1 MLASGPLVSRSEDRA
16 GAAARPKRSPS
27 SPPRLTLF
35 IVWLIATSV
44 VLLVV
49 ICRGDLVSGAV
60 DSLVEADLR
69 TSDQSEQS
77 LWIHLELQEE
87 EGAVDESAGIVQRE
101 EFADPAMDELSST
114 LQASVRRVREE
125 FEELWV
131 PIAAPAQ
138 ETSAWLNSHLLYM
151 IPPAR
156 HGEVASLLEP
166 ANIDAAVAGIRAR
179 LSSPLFAVA
188 GDTPRRDPLGLSAL
202 LGDTLLGLRGLPGGA
217 EATAAGDLRSTRGRA
232 LLLELRTDGDPVA
245 LLGAVR
251 RAAADPAIKVR
262 ADGPALREAVSAATV
277 SAALGRTLV
286 TAAALVLMLLALGL
300 RRLTPL
306 FVSAAA
312 TLSGLAVLVAVGGPV
327 ELLVVPLLAMMI
339 GCAGEGQVQRQRQQ
353 IAVSGWAGPLIL
365 ASALLPLLFGPY
377 PLWHRWAL
385 AWFGA
390 VAAFAVALR
399 LLSAFRG
406 ASAQEKARGE
416 GPGLG
421 LRLRAWPPL
430 AVLLCGGVLTQGALL
445 SERLVVTG
453 PAAIELGDPELRA
466 AREALRR
473 DFFDPDALVTVD
485 SQGATLEEALG
496 RSTDDAQALATG
508 FADELRR
515 LDTPGAFVIND
526 EELDRRRDAL
536 DGLELSARMIDL
548 EAALRRAK
556 LRPQAFAEFLRGAVD
571 LKARPSPET
580 ALAGPLSGWIA
591 AHQAPAADGDG
602 VCVRSRAFLQGE
614 PGRTVVLGADGEPL
628 TIRGPALAEARARRQ
643 LRGRLGLYAGIGL
656 WIGAL
661 VIWLATR
668 SLALA
673 LASAITAVASECA
686 VITVLWSLGIAL
698 SPALLPAFLLVGAAG
713 MIAGGRACRSIDR
726 DRPLLVS
733 AMLLASLCQVAGGL
747 ALVATREPAWQ
758 AFGIA
763 LASGCAIA
771 PGLGIFATPGLYR
784 LFRRVLREGRE
795 GSSR

>member
-1 MLASGPLVSRSEDRA
+1 MS
-16 GAAARPKRSPS
+16 
-27 SPPRLTLF
+27 
-35 IVWLIATSV
+35 
-44 VLLVV
+44 VV
-49 ICRGDLVSGAV
+49 ICRDDLVSGAL
-60 DSLVEADLR
+60 DSLVEPELQ
-69 TSDQSEQS
+69 TSDQS
-77 LWIHLELQEE
+77 LWIHLELRGDGG
-87 EGAVDESAGIVQRE
+87 EGEGEVDASDGAALGDAPV
-101 EFADPAMDELSST
+101 DPELDEVSST
-114 LQASVRRVREE
+114 LQASARRIREE
-125 FEELWV
+125 FEEVWV

-151 IPPAR
+151 IPPAQ
-156 HGEVASLLEP
+156 HGEVASLLRPE
-166 ANIDAAVAGIRAR
+166 NIDAAVAGIRAR

-202 LGDTLLGLRGLPGGA
+202 LGDTQLGLRGLPGGA
-217 EATAAGDLRSTRGRA
+217 EATAAGDLRSASGRA

-245 LLGAVR
+245 LLEAVR
-251 RAAADPAIKVR
+251 GAAADPAIELR
-262 ADGPALREAVSAATV
+262 ADGPALREAVSAASV
-277 SAALGRTLV
+277 SASLGRTLV
-286 TAAALVLMLLALGL
+286 TAAALVMMLLALGL
-300 RRLTPL
+300 RRLTPV

-312 TLSGLAVLVAVGGPV
+312 TLSGVAVLVAFGGPV

-365 ASALLPLLFGPY
+365 ASALLPLLVAPY

-390 VAAFAVALR
+390 VAAFSVALR
-399 LLSAFRG
+399 LLSAVRG
-406 ASAQEKARGE
+406 ASEAVKAN
-416 GPGLG
+416 GLG

-430 AVLLCGGVLTQGALL
+430 AVLLCGACLALGAIL
-445 SERLVVTG
+445 SERVEVTG
-453 PAAIELGDPELRA
+453 PAAIELGDPELGA

-473 DFFDPDALVTVD
+473 DFFDPDALVTLD
-485 SQGATLEEALG
+485 SRGATLEEALG
-496 RSTDDAQALATG
+496 RSTGDALALATG
-508 FADELRR
+508 FADDLRR
-515 LDTPGAFVIND
+515 LDTPGAFVITD
-526 EELDRRRDAL
+526 EELDRRREAL
-536 DGLELSARMIDL
+536 EGLELSARMIDL
-548 EAALRRAK
+548 EAALRRAE

-580 ALAGPLSGWIA
+580 ALAGPLSGWISSHQV
-591 AHQAPAADGDG
+591 AHPVESDDADG
-602 VCVRSRAFLQGE
+602 VSVRSRAFLQGE
-614 PGRTVVLGADGEPL
+614 PSTTAVLGADGEPL
-628 TIRGPALAEARARRQ
+628 ALRGPALAEGRARRQ

-686 VITVLWSLGIAL
+686 VITVLWSLGIPL

-726 DRPLLVS
+726 ERPLLVS

-747 ALVATREPAWQ
+747 ALVATREPSWQ
-758 AFGIA
+758 AFGVA

-784 LFRRVLREGRE
+784 LLRRVLREGPKETR
-795 GSSR
+795 R

>member
-1 MLASGPLVSRSEDRA
+1 M
-16 GAAARPKRSPS
+16 
-27 SPPRLTLF
+27 
-35 IVWLIATSV
+35 VWLIATSV
-44 VLLVV
+44 LVAVV
-49 ICRGDLVSGAV
+49 ICRGDLISGAV
-60 DSLVEADLR
+60 DSLVEEDLR
-69 TSDQSEQS
+69 TPHAS
-77 LWIHLELQEE
+77 LWVHLELQAEE
-87 EGAVDESAGIVQRE
+87 ADALEDSEDATPAPAPV
-101 EFADPAMDELSST
+101 DPATGEPSSA
-114 LQASVRRVREE
+114 LEASGLRIRER
-125 FEELWV
+125 FEDLWM

-151 IPPAR
+151 IPPAQ
-156 HGEVASLLEP
+156 HGELASLLEP

-179 LSSPLFAVA
+179 LSSPLFAAA
-188 GDTPRRDPLGLSAL
+188 GDAPRRDPLGLAAL
-202 LGDTLLGLRGLPGGA
+202 LGDSQLGLRGLPGGA
-217 EATAAGDLRSTRGRA
+217 EATAAGDLRSADGQA
-232 LLLELRTDGDPVA
+232 MLLELRSEEDPVA
-245 LLGAVR
+245 LLDAV
-251 RAAADPAIKVR
+251 RAAAEEGDVEVL

-286 TAAALVLMLLALGL
+286 TAAALVMMLLALGL
-300 RRLTPL
+300 RRLRPV

-312 TLSGLAVLVAVGGPV
+312 TLTGLAVLIAVGGPI

-365 ASALLPLLFGPY
+365 SAALLPLLLSPY
-377 PLWHRWAL
+377 PLWHGWAF

-390 VAAFAVALR
+390 VVAFTVSLR
-399 LLSAFRG
+399 LLSAVDAPG
-406 ASAQEKARGE
+406 AGKGAGE
-416 GPGLG
+416 GSGLG
-421 LRLRAWPPL
+421 FRLRAWPPL
-430 AVLLCGGVLTQGALL
+430 AVLLSGAVLTQGAIL
-445 SERLVVTG
+445 SERVEVRG
-453 PAAIELGDPELRA
+453 PATIELGDPELRA

-485 SQGATLEEALG
+485 SRGASLEEALE
-496 RSTDDAQALATG
+496 RSIVDAEALSSG

-515 LDTPGAFVIND
+515 LDTPGAFVIRD

-548 EAALRRAK
+548 EAALRRAE

-571 LKARPSPET
+571 LKSRPSAET
-580 ALAGPLSGWIA
+580 ALAGPLSGWIS
-591 AHQAPAADGDG
+591 AHQVEGSDGEG
-602 VCVRSRAFLQGE
+602 VLVRSRAFLDGE
-614 PGRTVVLGADGEPL
+614 PTRTTVRGADGEPL
-628 TIRGPALAEARARRQ
+628 ALRGPALAEARARRH
-643 LRGRLGLYAGIGL
+643 LRGRLGLYAGVGL
-656 WIGAL
+656 WIGAF

-686 VITVLWSLGIAL
+686 LIIVLWSLGVAT

-726 DRPLLVS
+726 QRPLLVG

-747 ALVATREPAWQ
+747 ALIATREPTWQ

-784 LFRRVLREGRE
+784 LLRRVLRENRGE
-795 GSSR
+795 PSR